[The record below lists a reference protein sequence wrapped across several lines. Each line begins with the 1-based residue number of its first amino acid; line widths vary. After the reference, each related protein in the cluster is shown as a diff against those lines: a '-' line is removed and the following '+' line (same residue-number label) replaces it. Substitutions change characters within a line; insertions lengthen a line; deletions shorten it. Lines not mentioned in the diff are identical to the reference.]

1 MVKKNFHKEMSSLI
15 GQIKVNL
22 KKISKD
28 AGIFAKKG
36 EKELV
41 KASKI
46 GKFQLEIVNLNLQK
60 EKIYYDIGKKIAS
73 LRSSKKLSRD
83 SIKSYLDRLRKIE
96 TEVRGKKREMSEVK
110 KNAK

>member
-1 MVKKNFHKEMSSLI
+1 MAKNDFQKEMSKLM
-15 GQIKVNL
+15 GQVKVGL
-22 KKISKD
+22 KRFGKD